1 MPSVQDCLVTLIAL
15 GAAAILLR
23 RVLGFAKQGQDAAC
37 SHCTSSPSQQ
47 SRRGPAQSGA
57 TATVMPLHLVRKAD
71 VERAR

>member
-1 MPSVQDCLVTLIAL
+1 MPSLQDCLVTLIAL

-37 SHCTSSPSQQ
+37 SHCTSSRSQQ
-47 SRRGPAQSGA
+47 ARHPAQSGA
-57 TATVMPLHLVRKAD
+57 PATVMPLHLVRKAD

>member
-1 MPSVQDCLVTLIAL
+1 MLSLQDLLVTLIAL

-47 SRRGPAQSGA
+47 AGRTGRPGA
-57 TATVMPLHLVRKAD
+57 STPVMPLHLVRKAD
-71 VERAR
+71 VERVR

>member
-1 MPSVQDCLVTLIAL
+1 MPPLQDCLVTLIAL

-47 SRRGPAQSGA
+47 ARRPAQSGA
-57 TATVMPLHLVRKAD
+57 PATVMPLHLVRKAD